1 MEGGNSLSAGPEGKK
16 KKITYY
22 YDSDVGN
29 YYYGQGH
36 PMKPHRIR
44 MTHSLLV
51 HYGLHHKMEV
61 QRPFPARV
69 SDLCRFHADDYI
81 GFLKS
86 VTPETQHEQMRQ
98 LKRFNVGEDCPVFD
112 GLYSFCQTYAGGSVG
127 GAVTLNHNHADIAIN
142 WAGGLH
148 HAKKCEASGF
158 CYVNDIVLA
167 ILELLK
173 YHMRVL
179 YIDID
184 IHHGDGVEE
193 AFYTTDRVMT
203 VSFHKFGDYFPGTGD
218 LRDVGHGTGKY
229 YSLNVPLND
238 GIDDESYQF
247 LFKPIIS
254 KVMEVFQPGA
264 VVLQCGADSLSGDRL
279 GCFNLSIKGHAECVR
294 FMRSFNVPLL
304 LLGGGGYTIRNVA
317 RCWCYETAVAVGE
330 ELEDKMPHNEYYE
343 YFGPDYTLH
352 VNPSNMENQN
362 ARIYLE
368 NIKSKLLDNLSK
380 LIHVPNVPFQERPP
394 DTEIPEKEEEEED
407 VRPKG
412 RLWNGE
418 LSDSDSEDRKTKHYR
433 NGGSVY
439 HTRRPATSLLDQASK
454 RVKQEVLTSRS
465 QTPEELGSKEQG
477 NVDANA
483 SLDKE
488 APDIDFKAPY
498 QKFHVSPDESDSM
511 YFSAVTTNENPKGVV
526 NSKSAGLVDGPVAKS
541 ITTVANLEEAQQST
555 PTSLIC
561 NESITCGQS

>member
-16 KKITYY
+16 RKVTYY

-51 HYGLHHKMEV
+51 HYGLHHKMEIHK
-61 QRPFPARV
+61 PYPARV

-81 GFLKS
+81 NFLKS

-127 GAVTLNHNHADIAIN
+127 GAVTLNHKHADIAIN

-158 CYVNDIVLA
+158 CYVNDIVLS

-254 KVMEVFQPGA
+254 KVMEVYQPGA

-294 FMRSFNVPLL
+294 FMRSFDVPLL

-330 ELEDKMPHNEYYE
+330 ELDDKMPHNEYYE

-362 ARIYLE
+362 NRMYLE
-368 NIKSKLLDNLSK
+368 SIKNKLLENLSK
-380 LIHVPNVPFQERPP
+380 LHHVPSVQFQERPP
-394 DTEIPEKEEEEED
+394 ETVLADQEEEEED
-407 VRPKG
+407 DERPKG

-418 LSDSDSEDRKTKHYR
+418 LSDSDPEDQKPKLQRSR
-433 NGGSVY
+433 ESLY
-439 HTRRPATSLLDQASK
+439 HTRRPGTSLLDQVSK
-454 RVKQEVLTSRS
+454 RIKHEEHVSASHRPDEVDSKEGGQSTLDPSEIREKEDSDAAFNAVYQSVYPGTTVENSS
-465 QTPEELGSKEQG
+465 TYSSLVTATEGSKSSTVVEG
-477 NVDANA
+477 SAAKNMTM
-483 SLDKE
+483 
-488 APDIDFKAPY
+488 
-498 QKFHVSPDESDSM
+498 VS
-511 YFSAVTTNENPKGVV
+511 
-526 NSKSAGLVDGPVAKS
+526 
-541 ITTVANLEEAQQST
+541 NLEDAQPAISS
-555 PTSLIC
+555 SLIC